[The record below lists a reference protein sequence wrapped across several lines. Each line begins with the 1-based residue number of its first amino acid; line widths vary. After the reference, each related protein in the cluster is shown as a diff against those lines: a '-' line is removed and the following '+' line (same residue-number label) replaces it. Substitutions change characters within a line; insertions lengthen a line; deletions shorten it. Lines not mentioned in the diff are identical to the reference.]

1 MTDDTLRQECEKL
14 LDGLEATYSDVAL
27 YGGTLVDVDKK
38 YKADCAKLLAFAR
51 AQQAKGLRE
60 AAAIAAASAILDK
73 PASDEF
79 ESGYENGCVSVS
91 LKLDAQAT
99 AREGK
104 S

>member
-27 YGGTLVDVDKK
+27 YGGTLVGVDKK

-60 AAAIAAASAILDK
+60 AAEIADRLGDYDIR
-73 PASDEF
+73 
-79 ESGYENGCVSVS
+79 NVIM
-91 LKLDAQAT
+91 LKAT
-99 AREGK
+99 AREQGHV
-104 S
+104 